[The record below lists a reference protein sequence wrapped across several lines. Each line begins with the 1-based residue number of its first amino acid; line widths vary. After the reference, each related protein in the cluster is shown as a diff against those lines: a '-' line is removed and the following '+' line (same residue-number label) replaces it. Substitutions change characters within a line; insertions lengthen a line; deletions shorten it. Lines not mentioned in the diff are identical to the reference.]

1 MRAAGARPEAR
12 PQKWTTCGD
21 SNLSAVSRRSESWI
35 SAARCSR
42 HGRIRPYFTVS
53 LSLDPVSW
61 FGVGLVSS
69 VPNTSNRIALHIKR
83 LCAIE
88 RMRATS
94 EGLKTFAHR
103 NAFAKTG
110 GATPPG
116 LPQGSAAD
124 VDVAGVRGGR
134 REQSASIELVLA
146 NIERFLAMGEPLH
159 RVA

>member
-1 MRAAGARPEAR
+1 
-12 PQKWTTCGD
+12 
-21 SNLSAVSRRSESWI
+21 
-35 SAARCSR
+35 
-42 HGRIRPYFTVS
+42 
-53 LSLDPVSW
+53 
-61 FGVGLVSS
+61 

-116 LPQGSAAD
+116 PPQGSAAD